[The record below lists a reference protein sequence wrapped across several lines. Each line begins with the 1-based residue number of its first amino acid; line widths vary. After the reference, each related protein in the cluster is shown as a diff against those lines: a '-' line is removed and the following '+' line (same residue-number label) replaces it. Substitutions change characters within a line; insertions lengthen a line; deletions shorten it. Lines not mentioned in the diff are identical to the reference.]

1 MDFTDGYQS
10 TPAVAKPSRLTIE
23 LLLLVFGAVFVFA
36 SWGLIA
42 AAGPPQDPPFSDPA
56 ALDILDGA
64 RHDRVCPKITDR
76 RDVALAALQTT
87 LDAKGKPQQ
96 GRVYPLA
103 AVIGPLLGGGY
114 VADGLA
120 QQQRLAGIP
129 PHTPG
134 WPFVAWQGW
143 TLGPPPAVTSTIDA
157 ALCTKLHSLLVNQGV
172 QGCILVGTPEG
183 EILACVQNPSAD
195 ITRLGQAEYRDQIA
209 AQGRSSGI
217 SPLTNPWGWL
227 VPPGSTIKPFLV
239 AVARQK
245 GIAPPSVLCHGYTTD
260 FGRPLHCHQSH
271 GGVDTYSLALADSCN
286 TFFYALSQNAA
297 LDGNTLV
304 SYASAAGLTNPSLA
318 GARPAAAILPW
329 AGAAPGTEQ
338 RALSF
343 IGQGLSV
350 SPLGLLSAYASV
362 LYGGAPYW
370 RLVRELDGKPVA
382 YPKPT
387 PVFDSAVVRAVKED
401 VRAVAL
407 MGTAQTSMRAVR
419 AYHPL
424 IKTGTAQVGGEQGSD
439 SWTVGGFSVGD
450 SQYLLC
456 CLVRNW
462 NPDQP
467 RGQTIAAETIKI
479 VARHSAR

>member
-1 MDFTDGYQS
+1 MAFSAGSQ
-10 TPAVAKPSRLTIE
+10 PAPVVAKPSRLTME
-23 LLLLVFGAVFVFA
+23 LLLVAFGGVFLLA
-36 SWGLIA
+36 SWELIA
-42 AAGPPQDPPFSDPA
+42 AAGPPRDLPFSDSA
-56 ALDILDGA
+56 AQDILQRA
-64 RHDRVCPKITDR
+64 RPDRVCPRITDR
-76 RDVALAALQTT
+76 HGVVLAALQTT

-96 GRVYPLA
+96 RRAYPLA

-129 PHTPG
+129 QHTPG

-143 TLGPPPAVTSTIDA
+143 TLGPPPEVTSTIDA
-157 ALCTKLHSLLVNQGV
+157 ALCKKLHSLLVKRGV
-172 QGCILVGTPEG
+172 QGCILVVTPEG

-195 ITRLGQAEYRDQIA
+195 ITRLSQAEYRAQIA
-209 AQGRSSGI
+209 AQGRPAGI

-227 VPPGSTIKPFLV
+227 VPLGSTAKPFLV
-239 AVARQK
+239 GVARQK
-245 GIAPPSVLCHGYTTD
+245 RIAPPSVFCRGYTTD
-260 FGRPLHCHQSH
+260 FGRPLHCHQAH
-271 GGVDTYSLALADSCN
+271 GRVDTYSLALADSCN
-286 TFFYALSQNAA
+286 IFFYALSEKAA

-304 SYASAAGLTNPSLA
+304 SYASAAGLTNPSLV
-318 GARPAAAILPW
+318 GARPAAAVLPW
-329 AGAAPGTEQ
+329 AGAVPGTEQ

-362 LYGGAPYW
+362 LYGGAPHW

-387 PVFDSAVVRAVKED
+387 PVFDSAVVRAVRED

-419 AYHPL
+419 AYQPL
-424 IKTGTAQVGGEQGSD
+424 IKTGTAQVGSEQGSD

-467 RGQTIAAETIKI
+467 RGQAIAAETIQI